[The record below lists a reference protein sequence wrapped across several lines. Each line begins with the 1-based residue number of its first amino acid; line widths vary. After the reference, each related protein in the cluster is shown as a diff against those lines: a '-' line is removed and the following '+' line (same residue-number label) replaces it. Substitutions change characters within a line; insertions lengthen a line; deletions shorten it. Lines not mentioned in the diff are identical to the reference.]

1 MTKTWHQR
9 LASILSAWIGL
20 VERFNILFI
29 LLILGGA
36 VFCLNYTI
44 HHLGMDTNTA
54 DMLSPDL
61 EWRKLDNAHDAIFPQ
76 YSDNILVVVEAGT
89 PDEASD
95 AASLLYNRLKNET
108 GLFKSVYFPSGLPF
122 FKTSA
127 LLYLDEDELQ
137 DLADNLAAIQPFLAR
152 LTEDQSLRGLFNML
166 SDAVQAKLDGDD
178 IDLKSIP
185 EQLNDAFIAVENH
198 RHFRLS
204 WQNLMS
210 GKDVKEI
217 HKVNREFIV
226 LQPVLEYDNL
236 FPGEKAMK
244 ELRSIISGMHLEEN
258 NIRVRLTGGVAL
270 SYEEM
275 SSVMK
280 GMGISAVVAFAI
292 VTVLLIIGLRSL
304 WTVFATIITLLM
316 GLIYTAWFASITV
329 INLNLISV
337 AFTILYIG
345 LGVDFA
351 IHFCLRYREILLQEK
366 NTHMALKDTAIHTGE
381 SLLLCAVTTAIGFY
395 AFIPTDYDGVA
406 ELGLISGTGMFIS
419 LVITMTLLPAM
430 LSLFPVRFSKDTGD
444 GLFKKAMDHM
454 AGFPV
459 RHAKK
464 IRIVTLILAIVS
476 LFLVFNIRFDHNTL
490 NLQPRNN
497 ESVQTYL
504 DLLADSDTSPWTG
517 VLLAKD
523 KKDAEALKHKLD
535 KLPLVDKTVWVKD
548 FVPDDQENKL
558 FIIEQMDLLLG
569 ALTTISGLP
578 PPTPQENMQ
587 TIKSFNHLLGTFIE
601 QKHPGPKYIMLHR
614 TIDSFIEKTATMK
627 ADAKNNMLHQLE
639 KSLLATFP
647 GRFDALIQSMNAE
660 EVTMDTLPD
669 ELRSRWY
676 NKGYYRLEIYPVENL
691 NDNTAMRNFVTQ
703 VRTVAPQLIGSPVI
717 DIEAGD
723 TVVKS
728 FKQALLYSLVTIIV
742 LLLFLLDQKKDTIY
756 LLIPLLLATLF
767 TGAISVLLDIPLN
780 FANVIALPLLM
791 GIGVDSGIHILHRFR
806 TAPPSDGKLLA
817 TSSARAVVISALTT
831 IFSIGNLAFSQH
843 PGTASMGI
851 LLTTGITMTLV
862 CTLIVLPSLLT
873 TLNNNK
879 DK

>member
-1 MTKTWHQR
+1 MTKTWHKYI
-9 LASILSAWIGL
+9 AKMLSAWIGL

-36 VFCLNYTI
+36 GFCLNYTI
-44 HHLGMDTNTA
+44 HHIGMNTSTT

-61 EWRKLDNAHDAIFPQ
+61 EWRKLDKAHDAIFPQ
-76 YSDNILVVVEAGT
+76 YTDNILVVIEAGT

-95 AASLLYNRLKNET
+95 AASLLYKRLKNET
-108 GLFKSVYFPSGLPF
+108 GLFKTVYYPTGLPF
-122 FKTSA
+122 FKTSS

-152 LTEDQSLRGLFNML
+152 LTQDQSLRGLFNML

-185 EQLNDAFIAVENH
+185 EQINDAIIAVENH
-198 RHFRLS
+198 KHFRLS
-204 WQNLMS
+204 WQNLMTGS
-210 GKDVKEI
+210 SDK
-217 HKVNREFIV
+217 HATNREFIN
-226 LQPVLEYDNL
+226 LQPVLEYDSL

-244 ELRSIISGMHLEEN
+244 QLRSIIAESHLAEN
-258 NIRVRLTGGVAL
+258 NVRVRLTGSVAL

-275 SSVMK
+275 STVMK
-280 GMGISAVVAFAI
+280 GMGVSALLAI
-292 VTVLLIIGLRSL
+292 AMVTVLLVIGLRSVWMVL
-304 WTVFATIITLLM
+304 ATIITLLT
-316 GLIYTAWFASITV
+316 GLIYTAWFAAVTV
-329 INLNLISV
+329 VDLNLISV
-337 AFTILYIG
+337 AFAILYIG
-345 LGVDFA
+345 LGVDFS
-351 IHFCLRYREILLQEK
+351 IHFCLRYREVLLQQK
-366 NTHMALKDTAIHTGE
+366 NIHIALKDTAIHTGE

-419 LVITMTLLPAM
+419 LIITMTLLPSL
-430 LSLFPVRFSKDTGD
+430 LSLFPVLFSKESTNGF
-444 GLFKKAMDHM
+444 FKRAMDHM

-459 RHAKK
+459 RNAKK
-464 IRIVTLILAIVS
+464 IRVITLLLAIVS
-476 LFLVFNIRFDHNTL
+476 LFIAFNIRFDHNTL
-490 NLQPRNN
+490 NLQPQKN
-497 ESVQTYL
+497 ESVQTYQ

-517 VLLAKD
+517 ILLAKD
-523 KKDAEALKHKLD
+523 KKEAEALEQKLD
-535 KLPLVDKTVWVKD
+535 KLPLVDKTVSVED
-548 FVPDDQENKL
+548 FIPKDQENKL
-558 FIIEQMDLLLG
+558 LIIEEMDLLLG
-569 ALTTISGLP
+569 GLTTTSELP
-578 PPTPQENMQ
+578 PPQSQENIE
-587 TIKSFNHLLGTFIE
+587 TIRSFNHLLGSLVE
-601 QKHPGPKYIMLHR
+601 QQHPGPQFVTLHN
-614 TIDSFIEKTATMK
+614 TINTFLEKITNQDQEMQ
-627 ADAKNNMLHQLE
+627 KNLLQQLD

-647 GRFDALIQSMNAE
+647 GRYDALIQSMNAE

-669 ELRSRWY
+669 DLRSRWY
-676 NKGYYRLEIYPVENL
+676 HNGYYRLEVFPVENL
-691 NDNTAMRNFVTQ
+691 NDNKAKRNFVNQ

-723 TVVKS
+723 TVVKA
-728 FKQALLYSLVTIIV
+728 FQQALLYAIVTIIV
-742 LLLFLLDQKKDTIY
+742 LLLFLLDKKKDAIY

-767 TGAISVLLDIPLN
+767 TGAFSVLLGIPLN

-806 TAPPSDGKLLA
+806 TAPPADGRLLA

-851 LLTTGITMTLV
+851 LLTIGISMTLI

-873 TLNNNK
+873 TINNNQNK
-879 DK
+879 